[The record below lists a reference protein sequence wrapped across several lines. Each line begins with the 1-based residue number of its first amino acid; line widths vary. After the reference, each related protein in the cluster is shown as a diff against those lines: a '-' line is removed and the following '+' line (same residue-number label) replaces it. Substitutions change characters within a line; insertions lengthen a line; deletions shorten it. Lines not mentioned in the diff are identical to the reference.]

1 MTMAAVAELGRL
13 AQMQWGLV
21 TTRQAADAGVSRL
34 QLSRMAAAGVLE
46 RIAQGVYRMTGA
58 PTQEHEEILAA
69 WLSVSDSSRTG
80 EASPVIVAG
89 AAAARLH
96 GLGDLWVDAVDLVCE
111 RRRTSRNPRVR
122 MRTLALPAA
131 DVTRVEGVPV
141 MTPMRT
147 LADLVEQWVDLSLVA
162 DALRDAD
169 ARGVAD
175 LRELAQH
182 LAPLSTRDGLPSGEA
197 FAEQLAL
204 DAGLGVPA

>member
-21 TTRQAADAGVSRL
+21 TTRQAAAAGVSRL
-34 QLSRMAAAGVLE
+34 QLSRMTAAGVLE
-46 RIAQGVYRMTGA
+46 RIAHGVYRMAGV
-58 PTQEHEEILAA
+58 PEQQHEEILVA
-69 WLSVSDSSRTG
+69 WLSVSEGGRTG
-80 EASPVIVAG
+80 DESPVIVGG

-131 DVTRVEGVPV
+131 DVTLVEGIPV

-182 LAPLSTRDGLPSGEA
+182 LAPLAARDGLPSGA
-197 FAEQLAL
+197 VFAEQLQL
-204 DAGLGVPA
+204 DAGIGVAA

>member
-1 MTMAAVAELGRL
+1 
-13 AQMQWGLV
+13 
-21 TTRQAADAGVSRL
+21 
-34 QLSRMAAAGVLE
+34 
-46 RIAQGVYRMTGA
+46 
-58 PTQEHEEILAA
+58 
-69 WLSVSDSSRTG
+69 
-80 EASPVIVAG
+80 
-89 AAAARLH
+89 
-96 GLGDLWVDAVDLVCE
+96 
-111 RRRTSRNPRVR
+111 
-122 MRTLALPAA
+122 MRTLALPVA

>member
-1 MTMAAVAELGRL
+1 MAAVAELGRL

-21 TTRQAADAGVSRL
+21 TTRQAAAAGVSRL
-34 QLSRMAAAGVLE
+34 QLSRMTAAGVLE
-46 RIAQGVYRMTGA
+46 RIAHGVYRMAGV
-58 PTQEHEEILAA
+58 PEQQHEEILVA
-69 WLSVSDSSRTG
+69 WLSVSEGGRTG
-80 EASPVIVAG
+80 DESPVIVGG

-131 DVTRVEGVPV
+131 DVTLVEGIPV

-182 LAPLSTRDGLPSGEA
+182 LAPLAARDGLPSGAA
-197 FAEQLAL
+197 FAEQLQL
-204 DAGLGVPA
+204 DAGIGVAA